1 MKACLLYSPARVE
14 TNPLEF
20 TDAPDPVPQND
31 EVLVRVAACGVC
43 RTDLHVVEGELPPRK
58 SPLIP
63 GHQIV
68 GRVEKLGAQVSR
80 LSVGDRVGI
89 PWLHH
94 TDGVCEYCRAG
105 KENLCDNPTFTGY
118 LVDGGYAEYTLA
130 PEKYVYPIPE
140 ALTDE
145 HAAPLLCAGII
156 GFRSLRLS
164 GIGAGGRLGLYGF
177 GAAAH
182 LAIQVARYWKVSVY
196 AMTRDARHQKLALEM
211 GAVWAGGTVEEPP
224 VKLDAAIVFA
234 PAGEIVPAAL
244 KALKK
249 GGTVALGGIHMSP
262 IPTLD
267 YNLLYQERVL
277 RSVANNTRQ
286 DGEDFLR
293 LAAEIPIHTETEVF
307 PLRDANHALNL
318 LKNDAI
324 RGAAVLKVA

>member
-1 MKACLLYSPARVE
+1 
-14 TNPLEF
+14 
-20 TDAPDPVPQND
+20 
-31 EVLVRVAACGVC
+31 
-43 RTDLHVVEGELPPRK
+43 
-58 SPLIP
+58 
-63 GHQIV
+63 
-68 GRVEKLGAQVSR
+68 
-80 LSVGDRVGI
+80 
-89 PWLHH
+89 
-94 TDGVCEYCRAG
+94 
-105 KENLCDNPTFTGY
+105 
-118 LVDGGYAEYTLA
+118 VDGGYAEYTLA
-130 PEKYVYPIPE
+130 PEKFVYPIPE